1 MKAEGRVWVFVEEDG
16 ELLLED
22 RLYTIL
28 VNKRVLGMLDEEG
41 GTGKEK
47 GEKGKLHRIAEE
59 NVSEGLET
67 KKSMVNTGEVPHR
80 RALRVNLD
88 EELKR
93 WKEGRLR
100 ELRENCLS
108 SKLLVRTQRW
118 KKDGVLLVRLFYWSL
133 KPF

>member
-1 MKAEGRVWVFVEEDG
+1 M
-16 ELLLED
+16 LED

-28 VNKRVLGMLDEEG
+28 VNKRVLGMLEEEG

-47 GEKGKLHRIAEE
+47 GEKGKLHRIAEK

-93 WKEGRLR
+93 WKDGRLR

-118 KKDGVLLVRLFYWSL
+118 KKDGVLLVRLFL
-133 KPF
+133 LVTETFLLVTQILP

>member
-1 MKAEGRVWVFVEEDG
+1 MEEDG

-28 VNKRVLGMLDEEG
+28 VNKRVLGMLEEEG
-41 GTGKEK
+41 GAGKEK

-59 NVSEGLET
+59 DVSEGSNGLET

-100 ELRENCLS
+100 ELRGNCLS

-118 KKDGVLLVRLFYWSL
+118 KKDGVLLVRLFFSGH
-133 KPF
+133 

>member
-28 VNKRVLGMLDEEG
+28 VNKRVLGMLEEEG

-118 KKDGVLLVRLFYWSL
+118 KKDGVLLVRLFHSGH
-133 KPF
+133 

>member
-1 MKAEGRVWVFVEEDG
+1 M
-16 ELLLED
+16 LQD

-28 VNKRVLGMLDEEG
+28 VNKRVLGMLEEEG
-41 GTGKEK
+41 GAGKEK

-118 KKDGVLLVRLFYWSL
+118 KKDGVLLVRLF
-133 KPF
+133 FIGH